1 MSTQPPTTTELLY
14 EFESSIVLGSP
25 EQPVYNLVQRNNL
38 GSPEQPNC
46 TWFTESWFTGT
57 TWVHTLTTNSLQ
69 RIAIWTL
76 TKEPK
81 IHYLYSHDKQQ
92 PQTHTCKLACNFMVI
107 FKFVFLF
114 STELKNKQ
122 QFPVVVKTP
131 VGPPATH
138 RITQPSST
146 PFKDVTSDYY
156 TGSHSDSSA
165 VQHSDSF
172 NVTKESADESISM
185 SLKKLDLD
193 ENTTADGSI
202 SCHNE
207 GESSMLSAVSG
218 FEEEDRMSPL
228 DTIDEKEIEDSQEI
242 PSKEMRKHTQ
252 YAEEKWKKETRLLSS
267 VKEGARDVMPP
278 LEDGTNVKEKQM
290 PPLEDRLGGRSPK
303 SRKAL
308 LLENYNEIK
317 EEEKRMNGKSRVTDF
332 CPSSQLKENVL
343 ETKTSESQA
352 PATLS
357 MLPPVKPTHQ
367 SPLKNDQELRTEQS
381 STFSTPTSINC
392 ASGHSSTFN
401 TPTSNKSNRKLKLAA
416 SFCGAKNTVDNSKRH
431 PSTCPAV
438 LHSRS
443 AIPKDTQLSVDA
455 STSQL
460 VSSSQQQSDTSTCVL
475 QEQIRSMEV
484 FFTGVEE

>member
-1 MSTQPPTTTELLY
+1 
-14 EFESSIVLGSP
+14 
-25 EQPVYNLVQRNNL
+25 
-38 GSPEQPNC
+38 
-46 TWFTESWFTGT
+46 
-57 TWVHTLTTNSLQ
+57 
-69 RIAIWTL
+69 
-76 TKEPK
+76 
-81 IHYLYSHDKQQ
+81 
-92 PQTHTCKLACNFMVI
+92 MVI
-107 FKFVFLF
+107 IKFVFLF

-193 ENTTADGSI
+193 ENATADGSI

-228 DTIDEKEIEDSQEI
+228 DTIDEKEIEDSREI

-252 YAEEKWKKETRLLSS
+252 YAKEKWKKETRVLSG

-278 LEDGTNVKEKQM
+278 LEDGKNVKEKQM

-357 MLPPVKPTHQ
+357 MLPPVKPTQQ
-367 SPLKNDQELRTEQS
+367 SPLKNDQELRTEHSSTVSTPTSIKSASRQS

-392 ASGHSSTFN
+392 AYGQSSTVSTPSSIKCASGQSSTFN
-401 TPTSNKSNRKLKLAA
+401 TPTSNKSIRKLKLAA

-438 LHSRS
+438 LRSRS